1 MSSSP
6 HKTEGKDEHQGSN
19 SVQNAQSQVASTA
32 VLLDRLNTS
41 SGVERRA
48 ILDELQD
55 HLSED
60 IKQGRTVSLLTAF
73 NHTSGDV
80 QRVALGVTAQAEAL
94 ALLPKQEILNAI
106 LGILRRIARS
116 STGPTSV
123 SAARTCASAF
133 QALSHIFK
141 GSTTASLS
149 SLDIQSIV
157 SVSTR
162 CLRWGISEALEAQP
176 RTSTARRVGP
186 GNALAF
192 SGQRLGGEK
201 AQGSSAT
208 YNRNSVFSSMGK
220 ISSGSILRKQTSSS
234 SLGSVAQSIAS
245 AGWESESAASASERE
260 NDGEEEDDR
269 KRLGSA
275 CRAVR
280 TRIIAF
286 LEALNAT
293 NAKSLL
299 LHWPRLLCESGSE
312 HACLMDIAEIDPIL
326 SDRVNACHTI
336 EAYVLA
342 GKNLGFFNGA
352 EERAGLSAFTSLSS
366 RIASTIVQ
374 IRHRLIETLQSS
386 CPTPVKEAA
395 LRLTSTLVES
405 TPKAKLRQRHAETI
419 RPVALRLCSS
429 ADAAIAV
436 KAYTLLS
443 TMFVVADDEIPTASF
458 GSVRLGESVLTSLK
472 DDNTESDTKAQAWKA
487 LAKVAENQSN
497 GSTENEMELH
507 SLALEQLSLSTE
519 DVRQGIGSFV
529 LAKYGD
535 VSQQSRWSEHV
546 KLLQV
551 DSSQS
556 VRIIA
561 ADCLA
566 LTNLEGDGLA
576 SLCRDKDSSVRAAAF
591 RGIGTSIQRG
601 NKINAA
607 HKDILIKG
615 LGDTS
620 ALVRQRASWSFGNLC
635 EADGE
640 MRLLSDC
647 IITRKDDERVS
658 IHAMRGVG
666 ALLANS
672 RLLDLVSRTQ
682 VVVEALEWINDTLR
696 TSKDPKMRWNTC
708 ASVGKI
714 CAMDD
719 ADGMAFIL
727 KSNSSLPITL
737 SGIIVNDKTF
747 KTRLSASTALI
758 SLLERTSGTSLL
770 QSQSILQI
778 ETQINTA
785 KQGIAQQVENA
796 SFREAQLHV
805 IPLQKSIETLA
816 SLLAGY
822 SIPST

>member
-6 HKTEGKDEHQGSN
+6 HKKEDKDQQQGNSSN
-19 SVQNAQSQVASTA
+19 HNALSQVASA
-32 VLLDRLNTS
+32 ALLLDRLNTS
-41 SGVERRA
+41 SSVERRA
-48 ILDELQD
+48 ILDELRD

-60 IKQGRTVSLLTAF
+60 VKYGRTASLLAALS
-73 NHTSGDV
+73 HTFGDV
-80 QRVALGVTAQAEAL
+80 QRVALGISTQAEETD
-94 ALLPKQEILNAI
+94 LLPKQEILNAI
-106 LGILRRIARS
+106 LGILRRVARN
-116 STGPTSV
+116 STGPSSV

-133 QALSHIFK
+133 QALSYIFK
-141 GSTTASLS
+141 GNAFASLS
-149 SLDIQSIV
+149 SLDIQYVV

-162 CLRWGISEALEAQP
+162 CLRWGINEALEAQP
-176 RTSTARRVGP
+176 RTNTARRVGP

-192 SGQRLGGEK
+192 SGQRLGGDK
-201 AQGSSAT
+201 AQGSSVT
-208 YNRNSVFSSMGK
+208 YNRKSAFSSMGNVP
-220 ISSGSILRKQTSSS
+220 SGPVLRKQTSSS
-234 SLGSVAQSIAS
+234 SLGSVTQSIAS

-260 NDGEEEDDR
+260 NDADEEDDR

-299 LHWPRLLCESGSE
+299 LHWPQLLCESGSE
-312 HACLMDIAEIDPIL
+312 HACLLDIAEIDAIV
-326 SDRVNACHTI
+326 SNRVHACHTI
-336 EAYVLA
+336 EAYILA

-374 IRHRLIETLQSS
+374 IRHRLIGILQSNCTTS
-386 CPTPVKEAA
+386 VKEAA
-395 LRLTSTLVES
+395 LRTTSTLVEA
-405 TPKAKLRQRHAETI
+405 TPKAKLRQTHVEII
-419 RPVALRLCSS
+419 RPIALRLCSS

-443 TMFVVADDEIPTASF
+443 TMLGATDDEIPTASF
-458 GSVRLGESVLTSLK
+458 GNVQLGESVLKSLQ
-472 DDNTESDTKAQAWKA
+472 DDNTGPDTKAQAWKA
-487 LAKVAENQSN
+487 LAKVAEKQSN
-497 GSTENEMELH
+497 DNTENEAELR
-507 SLALEQLSLSTE
+507 SLALQQLSLATE
-519 DVRQGIGSFV
+519 EVRQGIGSFI
-529 LAKYGD
+529 LAKCGD

-546 KLLQV
+546 KLLQQ
-551 DSSQS
+551 DSSPS

-566 LTNLEGDGLA
+566 LTSLEGDGLA
-576 SLCRDKDSSVRAAAF
+576 SLCQDEDSSVRAAAF
-591 RGIGTSIQRG
+591 RGIGSSIQRG

-607 HKDILIKG
+607 HEDILRKG
-615 LGDTS
+615 LRDTS

-635 EADGE
+635 EAGGE
-640 MRLLSDC
+640 INLLSDC
-647 IITRKDDERVS
+647 IITRRDDERVG

-672 RLLDLVSRTQ
+672 RLSDLISRTQ
-682 VVVEALEWINDTLR
+682 VIAEALEWISDTLT

-708 ASVGKI
+708 ASVGKVF
-714 CAMDD
+714 AMEDV
-719 ADGMAFIL
+719 DGMAYL
-727 KSNSSLPITL
+727 LQSKSGLPVTL
-737 SGIIVNDKTF
+737 SRIIANDKTF
-747 KTRLSASTALI
+747 KTRLTASTALI
-758 SLLERTSGTSLL
+758 SLIERTSGTSLL
-770 QSQSILQI
+770 QNHIIRQI
-778 ETQINTA
+778 ETNINTA
-785 KQGIAQQVENA
+785 KQGIVQQVENA

-822 SIPST
+822 SIAST